1 MKKMGYEFPQI
12 KRGSKL
18 RNDEEGV
25 CERFI

>member
-25 CERFI
+25 YEHFI